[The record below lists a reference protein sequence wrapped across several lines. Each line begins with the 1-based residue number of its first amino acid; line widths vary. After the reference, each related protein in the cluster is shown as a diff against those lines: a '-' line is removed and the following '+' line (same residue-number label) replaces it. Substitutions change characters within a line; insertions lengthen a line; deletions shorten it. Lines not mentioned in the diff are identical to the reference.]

1 MSAPEI
7 KFYPGPPATDRRYY
21 TVNGV
26 EVPSVTQILDC
37 LHKPALVWWGMTT
50 GVEGVCALIKANAIE
65 FQTAEPADVVAA
77 LTQHKLTVNHV
88 RDRAGVRGSG
98 AHQALEDFMRTRKIP
113 ALGDYP
119 EADQGYIRALAAFLF
134 DHQPEPLAVE
144 HMVGSV
150 THGYAGRY
158 DLRCRIGDRVG
169 LLDAKT
175 SKRVYP
181 ESHFP
186 QLEAYEAAAVEC
198 GSDPT
203 DFRAVLRLGADGKY
217 ELAESTA
224 SFEDFLGIKAA
235 YDALARIKQGVK
247 ERKAEQKAAAKAAK
261 EAAKVAA

>member
-7 KFYPGPPATDRRYY
+7 KFYPGPPATERRYY

-50 GVEGVCALIKANAIE
+50 GVEGVVALIQNRAIE
-65 FQTAEPADVVAA
+65 FESATPEEIVAA
-77 LTQHKLTVNHV
+77 LTANKLTVNHI
-88 RDRAGVRGSG
+88 RDKAGTRGAGV
-98 AHQALEDFMRTRKIP
+98 HQALEDYMRSQKLPTL
-113 ALGDYP
+113 ADYP
-119 EADQGYIRALAAFLF
+119 EAERGYVRALASFLF
-134 DHQPEPLAVE
+134 EHRPEPLAIE
-144 HMVGSV
+144 HTVGSV

-158 DLRCRIGDRVG
+158 DLRCRIGGRVG

-198 GSDPT
+198 GADPT

-224 SFEDFLGIKAA
+224 TFEDFLGIKAA
-235 YDALARIKQGVK
+235 YDALARIKAAVK
-247 ERKAEQKAAAKAAK
+247 QRKAEAKERAKAKKLAAKAA
-261 EAAKVAA
+261 A